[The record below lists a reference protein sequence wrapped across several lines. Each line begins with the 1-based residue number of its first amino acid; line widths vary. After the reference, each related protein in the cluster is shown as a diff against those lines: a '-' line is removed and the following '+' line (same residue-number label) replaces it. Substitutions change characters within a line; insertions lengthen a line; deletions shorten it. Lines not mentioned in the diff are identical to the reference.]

1 MDGSRKVEAM
11 NYEQQS
17 RRLDRV
23 ELDVRPLAR
32 TAKAFNM
39 PVVLSTVG
47 VKYGI
52 NGPQRFACD
61 SSLKRGQA
69 AAHTNGMF

>member
-1 MDGSRKVEAM
+1 MGNNQGVW
-11 NYEQQS
+11 
-17 RRLDRV
+17 
-23 ELDVRPLAR
+23 
-32 TAKAFNM
+32 TFNM
-39 PVVLSTVG
+39 PIVLSTDG

-69 AAHTNGMF
+69 VQPRVQEAWIAW